1 MKQTRNK
8 HSPAFKA
15 KVALAALAG
24 EETIAQLASRFE
36 VHPSQIHAWK
46 RALVEGA
53 PELFATNQKSQE
65 KAKEA
70 QINHLYRHIGQLK
83 VERDVFVGKVRSMSR
98 SIRRAM
104 IDRDHQQLSLV
115 RQCILLDVSRA
126 SVYYR
131 PVPTRAEDLEL
142 MALMDRQYLKTPF
155 YGSRK
160 MKAWLL
166 QQGYLVSRKRVRRLM
181 RLMGLEDIYRRPNT
195 SKPAP
200 GHRIFPYL
208 LKGVEVNRV
217 DQVWAAD
224 ITYIPMAKGFLYL
237 VAIMDW
243 HSRHVLAWKLSNTMD
258 TSFCV
263 AALEEALGKGRP
275 EIFNTDQGS
284 QFTSEAFTQTL
295 QEQRVQVSMDG
306 KGRYLDNIFVE
317 RLWRSIKYEE
327 VYLKAYQTVAEART
341 GINAYLEFYNRQRPH
356 QALGYR
362 TPAEVYQHGQE
373 ERGAAAEEAGLPSG
387 LVKPSA
393 GVGDSLNSALVLS

>member
-53 PELFATNQKSQE
+53 PQLFATNQKSQE

-83 VERDVFVGKVRSMSR
+83 VERDFFVGKVRSMSR

-181 RLMGLEDIYRRPNT
+181 RLMGLEAIYRRPNT
-195 SKPAP
+195 SKPAS

-393 GVGDSLNSALVLS
+393 GVGDSLNLALVLS

>member
-1 MKQTRNK
+1 
-8 HSPAFKA
+8 
-15 KVALAALAG
+15 
-24 EETIAQLASRFE
+24 
-36 VHPSQIHAWK
+36 
-46 RALVEGA
+46 
-53 PELFATNQKSQE
+53 
-65 KAKEA
+65 
-70 QINHLYRHIGQLK
+70 
-83 VERDVFVGKVRSMSR
+83 
-98 SIRRAM
+98 
-104 IDRDHQQLSLV
+104 
-115 RQCILLDVSRA
+115 
-126 SVYYR
+126 
-131 PVPTRAEDLEL
+131 
-142 MALMDRQYLKTPF
+142 
-155 YGSRK
+155 
-160 MKAWLL
+160 
-166 QQGYLVSRKRVRRLM
+166 M
-181 RLMGLEDIYRRPNT
+181 RLMGLEAIYRRPNT

-317 RLWRSIKYEE
+317 P
-327 VYLKAYQTVAEART
+327 AVAE
-341 GINAYLEFYNRQRPH
+341 H
-356 QALGYR
+356 QVRGGVSESLPDRRRGPNWDQCLPGVLQ
-362 TPAEVYQHGQE
+362 PAEASPGF
-373 ERGAAAEEAGLPSG
+373 GLPD
-387 LVKPSA
+387 PSR
-393 GVGDSLNSALVLS
+393 GVPTWPGRKGSSS

>member
-1 MKQTRNK
+1 
-8 HSPAFKA
+8 
-15 KVALAALAG
+15 
-24 EETIAQLASRFE
+24 
-36 VHPSQIHAWK
+36 
-46 RALVEGA
+46 
-53 PELFATNQKSQE
+53 
-65 KAKEA
+65 
-70 QINHLYRHIGQLK
+70 
-83 VERDVFVGKVRSMSR
+83 MSR

-181 RLMGLEDIYRRPNT
+181 RLMGLEAIYRRPNT

-217 DQVWAAD
+217 DQVCG
-224 ITYIPMAKGFLYL
+224 P
-237 VAIMDW
+237 
-243 HSRHVLAWKLSNTMD
+243 R
-258 TSFCV
+258 TSPTSPWRRASCTWWPSWTGIAGTCWPGSSPTPWTPAFCV

-393 GVGDSLNSALVLS
+393 GVGDSLNLALVLS

>member
-1 MKQTRNK
+1 MNICHQ
-8 HSPAFKA
+8 SA
-15 KVALAALAG
+15 
-24 EETIAQLASRFE
+24 E
-36 VHPSQIHAWK
+36 
-46 RALVEGA
+46 
-53 PELFATNQKSQE
+53 E

-70 QINHLYRHIGQLK
+70 QINQLYGTSPREGNF
-83 VERDVFVGKVRSMSR
+83 FVGKVRSMSR
-98 SIRRAM
+98 SIRRA
-104 IDRDHQQLSLV
+104 RTATSSCLWCVNVAGV
-115 RQCILLDVSRA
+115 RCTTGHG
-126 SVYYR
+126 
-131 PVPTRAEDLEL
+131 P
-142 MALMDRQYLKTPF
+142 DRQYLKTPF

-181 RLMGLEDIYRRPNT
+181 RLMGLEAIYRRPNT

-393 GVGDSLNSALVLS
+393 GVGDSLNLALVLS

>member
-1 MKQTRNK
+1 
-8 HSPAFKA
+8 
-15 KVALAALAG
+15 
-24 EETIAQLASRFE
+24 
-36 VHPSQIHAWK
+36 
-46 RALVEGA
+46 
-53 PELFATNQKSQE
+53 
-65 KAKEA
+65 
-70 QINHLYRHIGQLK
+70 
-83 VERDVFVGKVRSMSR
+83 
-98 SIRRAM
+98 
-104 IDRDHQQLSLV
+104 
-115 RQCILLDVSRA
+115 
-126 SVYYR
+126 
-131 PVPTRAEDLEL
+131 
-142 MALMDRQYLKTPF
+142 MDRQYLKTPF

-181 RLMGLEDIYRRPNT
+181 RLMGLEAIYRRPNT

-284 QFTSEAFTQTL
+284 QFTSEAFTQTRSRGSRSAWMVRVGTWTTSSWSGCGGASTRRSESLPDRRRGPNWDQCLPGVL
-295 QEQRVQVSMDG
+295 QP
-306 KGRYLDNIFVE
+306 
-317 RLWRSIKYEE
+317 
-327 VYLKAYQTVAEART
+327 AEASP
-341 GINAYLEFYNRQRPH
+341 GF
-356 QALGYR
+356 
-362 TPAEVYQHGQE
+362 
-373 ERGAAAEEAGLPSG
+373 GLPD
-387 LVKPSA
+387 PSR
-393 GVGDSLNSALVLS
+393 GVPTWPGRKGSSS